1 MVDRFLMWLGA
12 GVVAAGMSAAT
23 LVGAGVS
30 IADDG
35 SSPGSGGSDTSESS
49 NPADGTKDSASTPSS
64 TVAGTRA
71 SGPTTDRAT
80 GGAPRTRVG
89 VQRAD
94 EAADDGKKSERTD
107 APDRRHDRKKPAPG
121 RKDADAAAT
130 QANDAESADSPAKE
144 GPAVEGPAEE
154 GAVDDV
160 AAEQSGTEVVE
171 EAEEADEVEATEEE
185 EVVAKPRTDRDDT
198 AEQAPAAVSRNTAR
212 IATDDTAA
220 RTVAAKAD
228 KPETTAAVD
237 AHIDDNAASPEERT
251 TIVLDEPVKDL
262 VEQEFAVQ
270 PIAFATAPPAVTTVS
285 APQIPNIIRVIGTIV
300 FDLYGLATRIFG
312 GSPILPANS
321 TVTVR
326 SSTLRIDCACAE
338 GEGQEVPADWYI
350 PKTAEGAPPPDRM
363 IYLQH
368 GFLATGPW
376 YSHTAATLAERTN
389 SIVVAPT
396 ITSNFFAVDGC
407 WLGGASMHEAM
418 AKLFDDGNDAL
429 ADSAAAA
436 GYADELPDRVVL
448 MGHSLGGGAVAG
460 IAGYMADDERSERLA
475 GVVLL
480 DGVALGDPATMTASL
495 TKVPLEIPIYQ
506 LAAPV
511 YMWNNFGAGLDAI
524 VAARPDTFVG
534 VTLVNGS
541 HVDAMRGGNPLIQ
554 FGQELVAG
562 FSRPENS
569 AAAQMLM
576 VGWVNDMFDPDNEDK
591 EGLYLEPGEG
601 YSFDTPAGRA
611 TVVALP
617 NTLTKPF
624 LLNFLRPFMSLADGF
639 FSLDPVCVRES
650 VGSAGAGHCSDA
662 IAA

>member
-1 MVDRFLMWLGA
+1 MVDRFLMWLSA
-12 GVVAAGMSAAT
+12 GVVTAGMSAAM
-23 LVGAGVS
+23 LVGAGVAV
-30 IADDG
+30 ADDG
-35 SSPGSGGSDTSESS
+35 PSSGAGASDTSESS
-49 NPADGTKDSASTPSS
+49 NSTDSTKDSVSPPSS
-64 TVAGTRA
+64 TA
-71 SGPTTDRAT
+71 SGARTSAPTSTGTTD
-80 GGAPRTRVG
+80 GAPRTRVG
-89 VQRAD
+89 AKRPD
-94 EAADDGKKSERTD
+94 EAADDAKKSDTERATD
-107 APDRRHDRKKPAPG
+107 GRRDRKTPGPG

-130 QANDAESADSPAKE
+130 QANDTEAPAKE
-144 GPAVEGPAEE
+144 DDGPAKEDDGATGEAAVDGMAPE
-154 GAVDDV
+154 GAD
-160 AAEQSGTEVVE
+160 AEVVDQVIPEE
-171 EAEEADEVEATEEE
+171 EAAVE
-185 EVVAKPRTDRDDT
+185 EVVAKSRSDRDET
-198 AEQAPAAVSRNTAR
+198 AEQATAVVSRNAAR
-212 IATDDTAA
+212 IAADDTAA
-220 RTVAAKAD
+220 RTVTDKTAD
-228 KPETTAAVD
+228 KTAATAVVD
-237 AHIDDNAASPEERT
+237 AEIDDGVQSPEERT
-251 TIVLDEPVKDL
+251 TVVVDEPIEDP
-262 VEQEFAVQ
+262 VELEFAVQ
-270 PIAFATAPPAVTTVS
+270 PIAFATASPAVTTVT

-312 GSPILPANS
+312 GPPILPANS

-396 ITSNFFAVDGC
+396 ITSNFFALDGC
-407 WLGGASMHEAM
+407 WLGGAPMHEAM
-418 AKLFDDGNDAL
+418 AGLFDKRNDAL
-429 ADSAAAA
+429 ADSARAA
-436 GYADELPDRVVL
+436 GYDGRIPDRVVL
-448 MGHSLGGGAVAG
+448 MGHSLGGGAVSG
-460 IAGYMADDERSERLA
+460 IAGHMADDSRIDRLA

-480 DGVALGDPATMTASL
+480 DGVALGDPARMTASL
-495 TKVPLEIPIYQ
+495 RNVPLDIPIYQ

-511 YMWNNFGAGLDAI
+511 YMWNNFGAGLDALA
-524 VAARPDTFVG
+524 AARPTGFIG

-576 VGWVNDMFDPDNEDK
+576 VGWVNDMFDPTGDD
-591 EGLYLEPGEG
+591 GLYLERGER

-624 LLNFLRPFMSLADGF
+624 LLNFLRPFMSLANGL

-650 VGSAGAGHCSDA
+650 VGSAGAGHCGDT